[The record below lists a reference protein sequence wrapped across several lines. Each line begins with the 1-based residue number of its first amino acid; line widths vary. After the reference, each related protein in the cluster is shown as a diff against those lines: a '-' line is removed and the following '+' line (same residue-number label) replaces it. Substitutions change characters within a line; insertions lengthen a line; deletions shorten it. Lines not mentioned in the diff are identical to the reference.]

1 VSRRLRAFAHIRS
14 RAFRPAAAIGLALV
28 IAGCGGGPTPSGAID
43 GSALAA
49 SFVGILGDPTL
60 HASVVQQATA
70 TSDQGGEPL
79 DFRTSMSGDLALPDV
94 DLEVAVEAEGSATR
108 FRVIVVGD
116 RSFVDLGEGWVEA
129 PPGSVDTSELTQALV
144 VVSDPADLEYLGPVE
159 VAGRTLQ
166 HLAAIRPLPYSPSS
180 LAGDTAGTGTIDDLD
195 AYVEADGTPVRI
207 SFSFTAEQPTD
218 SGSTSTTLGT
228 SEILFSN
235 VGGDQVIVPP
245 SPAPSL
251 APTLTPTASP
261 ATAP

>member
-1 VSRRLRAFAHIRS
+1 MSRRLRAPRLTLPLAVGLTL
-14 RAFRPAAAIGLALV
+14 AVAA
-28 IAGCGGGPTPSGAID
+28 CGGAPTPSGAID

-49 SFVGILGDPTL
+49 SFVRILGDPTL

-79 DFRTSMSGDLALPDV
+79 SFGTSMNGDLALPDV

-108 FRVIVVGD
+108 FRVVVVGD

-180 LAGDTAGTGTIDDLD
+180 LEGEAAGSGTIDDLD

-207 SFSFTAEQPTD
+207 SFSFTAEQQAAD
-218 SGSTSTTLGT
+218 GSTSTTLGT
-228 SEILFSN
+228 SEILFRD
-235 VGGDQVIVPP
+235 VGGDQVIVAP
-245 SPAPSL
+245 SLAPSL
-251 APTLTPTASP
+251 APTASP
-261 ATAP
+261 TTAP